1 MKFYLLHPRDQ
12 LVAIMHRIYRN
23 GMTTLS
29 GGNLS
34 IREENGDMWI
44 TPSGGDKGNLT
55 PHDIVLVRADGT
67 VVDPHQPSSELPFH
81 RAIYAQRP
89 DLRAVVHAH
98 SPALVA
104 FSIARQ
110 IPDTSIIPQAQE
122 ICGIVGYAPYA
133 LPGTRQLGDT
143 IAATFGRG
151 HNLVLLENHG
161 VAAGGPDLLTAF
173 HRLET
178 LDFCARTLL
187 HAQRLAP
194 ISTLSD
200 EQLQLLGSDSNLL
213 PEFIPDGHGSREREL
228 RRQVVETVQ
237 RAVSRYLMMSTEGVV
252 SARVDDHSFLITPTG
267 MDRGSLEL
275 EDIVLIRDG
284 QREAGKLP
292 SRSVCMHIAIYDT
305 HPDIACVITAQP
317 PCATAFA
324 IGSQPLDTRTIPESY
339 IMLRDIPVFPYG
351 AQFRDPQRVADAIA
365 IDRPVLLLRN
375 DAILTAGQSVLQ
387 AFDRLEIAEFSAKS
401 LIDAQALGEF
411 SPLGKQEIAEINKK
425 FQLS

>member
-1 MKFYLLHPRDQ
+1 MKFHLLHPRDQ
-12 LVAIMHRIYRN
+12 LVAIMNRIYHS

-34 IREENGDMWI
+34 IREENGDLWI

-55 PHDIVLVRADGT
+55 PNDIVLVQADGT
-67 VVDPHQPSSELPFH
+67 VVGAHQPSSELPFH

-89 DLRAVVHAH
+89 DLRAVAHAH
-98 SPALVA
+98 SPALVS

-122 ICGIVGYAPYA
+122 ICGVVGYAPYA
-133 LPGTRQLGDT
+133 LPGTDQLGDT
-143 IAATFGRG
+143 IAATFGQG
-151 HNLVLLENHG
+151 HNLTLLENHG

-200 EQLQLLGSDSNLL
+200 EQLQLLGSESNAL
-213 PEFIPDGHGSREREL
+213 PEFIPDTHSSREREL
-228 RRQVVETVQ
+228 RRQVVETVR

-252 SARVDDHSFLITPTG
+252 SARVDDRSFLITPTG
-267 MDRGSLEL
+267 MDRVSLEL
-275 EDIVLIRDG
+275 EDIVLIQDG
-284 QREAGKLP
+284 RREAGKMP

-317 PCATAFA
+317 PCATAYA

-375 DAILTAGQSVLQ
+375 DAILTVGQSVLQ
-387 AFDRLEIAEFSAKS
+387 AFDRLEVAEFSAKS

-411 SPLGKQEIAEINKK
+411 SPLGKQEIAEIDKK
-425 FQLS
+425 FQLT

>member
-12 LVAIMHRIYRN
+12 LVAIMNRIYHN

-34 IREENGDMWI
+34 IREENGDLWI
-44 TPSGGDKGNLT
+44 TPTGVDKGKLT
-55 PHDIVLVRADGT
+55 PSDIVFVQADGT
-67 VVDPHQPSSELPFH
+67 VTPPHRPSSELPFH

-89 DLRAVVHAH
+89 DLSAVVHAH
-98 SPALVA
+98 SPALVS
-104 FSIARQ
+104 FSIARK

-122 ICGIVGYAPYA
+122 ICGVVGYAPYA
-133 LPGTRQLGDT
+133 LPGTEQLGDT

-187 HAQRLAP
+187 HAQRLVP

-200 EQLQLLGSDSNLL
+200 EQLQLLGSDSHCL
-213 PEFIPDGHGSREREL
+213 PEFIPDAHSSREREL
-228 RRQVVETVQ
+228 RRQVVETVR

-267 MDRGSLEL
+267 LDRGSLEL

-292 SRSVCMHIAIYDT
+292 SRSVCTHIAIYDT

-317 PCATAFA
+317 PCATAYA

-339 IMLRDIPVFPYG
+339 IMLRDIPAFPYG
-351 AQFRDPQRVADAIA
+351 AQFRDPQRVADAID

-375 DAILTAGQSVLQ
+375 DAILTVGQSVLQ
-387 AFDRLEIAEFSAKS
+387 AFDRLEIAEFSAKA

-411 SPLGKQEIAEINKK
+411 SPLGKQEIAEIKKK
-425 FQLS
+425 FQLT